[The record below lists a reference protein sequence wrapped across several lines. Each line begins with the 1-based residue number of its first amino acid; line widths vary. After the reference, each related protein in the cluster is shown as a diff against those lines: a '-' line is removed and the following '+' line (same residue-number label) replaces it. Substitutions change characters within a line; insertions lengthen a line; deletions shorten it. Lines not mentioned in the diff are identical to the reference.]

1 VPNRLLR
8 EGICSSDAL
17 NAVSA
22 EEEVFFYR
30 LLVVCDDFGHADA
43 RLPILKANCFPLK
56 DSATPAKIE
65 QWLSGLA
72 KAGLVRRYAVGG
84 RVYVAISKWEQ
95 RIRTNPKH
103 PLPEGDGVQ
112 WIDSGLPQPAADCGH
127 PSADCGLGKGKGKG
141 KGATS
146 RQGRELLPLPPD
158 WVPSENTIASVSREF
173 GLRVPE
179 DVERYV
185 AAFRDA
191 CASKGYTYRDHD
203 AAFRNCVRQDWPK
216 LRGTVIPLKPAG
228 DRKAVM

>member
-1 VPNRLLR
+1 MPNRLLR

-30 LLVVCDDFGHADA
+30 LLVVCDDFGRMDA
-43 RLPILKANCFPLK
+43 RPAILKAQCFPLRE
-56 DSATPAKIE
+56 SVTFAKLE
-65 QWLSGLA
+65 QWLCALAAKGLI
-72 KAGLVRRYAVGG
+72 VRYRTADGAPLLQVN
-84 RVYVAISKWEQ
+84 KWEQ
-95 RIRTNPKH
+95 GVRSKPKYAC
-103 PLPEGDGVQ
+103 PESDGCLPIDGQLSDKVQ
-112 WIDSGLPQPAADCGH
+112 TDD
-127 PSADCGLGKGKGKG
+127 GLGKGKGKG

-146 RQGRELLPLPPD
+146 RTGRELLPLPPD